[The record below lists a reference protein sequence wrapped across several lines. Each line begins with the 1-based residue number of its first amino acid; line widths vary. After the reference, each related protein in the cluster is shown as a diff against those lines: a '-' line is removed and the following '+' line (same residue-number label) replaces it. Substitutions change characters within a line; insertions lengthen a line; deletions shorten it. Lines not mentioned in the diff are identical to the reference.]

1 MSSSEVTES
10 VMMSDMRNRLETMN
24 RLRADGFLMEM
35 DDFGSGYSSLNM
47 LKDVPFDILKIDMMF
62 LSASENAGKA
72 RVILQTIINLSTELG
87 ITSITEGVE
96 TKGQFDMLLDM
107 GCRLFQGYYFAR
119 PMAVE
124 DFEEQYLVEE
134 STL

>member
-1 MSSSEVTES
+1 
-10 VMMSDMRNRLETMN
+10 MSDMRNRLETMN